1 MCTWYFRPK
10 YRTLYSSYN
19 FILFCPLGNINKYGL
34 SARIAKFHG
43 DSLGIGAGWRKS
55 PEECLRNSTSRW
67 RWCRCFAWML
77 LGVHSVQYFAETQMH
92 HQLCYPVSQPSIPA
106 KEENEVRVSIQVLRS
121 LLPLHSMTTN
131 HAFNSLNW
139 HQTQPVSSLLAPLPF
154 SNVLR
159 SYDWGWSIS
168 FMGSFISPG
177 GSPPRLGGSRCLDQL
192 ITLQT
197 CSLLISD
204 YLASPMFVLPFA
216 VQGFFSLMEKIE
228 ANEEELG
235 VYLLNTV
242 PRTSFLVSDSLWK
255 QFCSTPPW
263 YLFSA
268 RKPELCQTLRKPVR
282 LMKVVCSCPPSPVL
296 APTSPH
302 CGHSFWC
309 LVFAGFLSHFWGP
322 CLAHTEAKI
331 TERSFVIELEADRK
345 ETFSLAL

>member
-10 YRTLYSSYN
+10 HRTLYSSYN
-19 FILFCPLGNINKYGL
+19 FILFFPLGNINKYGL

-43 DSLGIGAGWRKS
+43 DSLGTGADWSKS
-55 PEECLRNSTSRW
+55 PEECLWNSTSRW

-106 KEENEVRVSIQVLRS
+106 KEENEVRVSIQVLQS

-177 GSPPRLGGSRCLDQL
+177 GSPGWEARGAWTSSSLSRHALYLSLTTWPHPCLFCPVQSKA
-192 ITLQT
+192 
-197 CSLLISD
+197 CSL
-204 YLASPMFVLPFA
+204 
-216 VQGFFSLMEKIE
+216 
-228 ANEEELG
+228 
-235 VYLLNTV
+235 
-242 PRTSFLVSDSLWK
+242 W
-255 QFCSTPPW
+255 W
-263 YLFSA
+263 
-268 RKPELCQTLRKPVR
+268 RKSKRMRKN
-282 LMKVVCSCPPSPVL
+282 
-296 APTSPH
+296 
-302 CGHSFWC
+302 
-309 LVFAGFLSHFWGP
+309 
-322 CLAHTEAKI
+322 
-331 TERSFVIELEADRK
+331 
-345 ETFSLAL
+345 